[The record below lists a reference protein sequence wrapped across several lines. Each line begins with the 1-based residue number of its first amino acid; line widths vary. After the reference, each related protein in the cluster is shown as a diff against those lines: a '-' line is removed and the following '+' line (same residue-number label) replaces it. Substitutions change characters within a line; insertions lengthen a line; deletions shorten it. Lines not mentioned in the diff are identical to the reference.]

1 MECGRRRP
9 EQTLRAETQHISK
22 CCSLWSDLFFFDTT
36 HIVTWVILGMK
47 VLLERCCSH
56 ELESS
61 AHAHLPFR
69 SGGPSHGVYCSISL
83 LAIFSQV
90 RIHRRGTFSCVQST
104 YLQFRSIYWGLALS
118 ADERPD
124 DACRTLRLSIEGKCS
139 LIYFIFMLPSWNWRC
154 SSIKPRLE
162 FAFTIADDVET
173 RNNLGQ
179 KDRRHTLPYP
189 AKRYSTE

>member
-1 MECGRRRP
+1 MGLLGWRALLVVCLVFMECGRRPP
-9 EQTLRAETQHISK
+9 EQTLRVETQHISK
-22 CCSLWSDLFFFDTT
+22 CCSLSSDLFFDTT

-47 VLLERCCSH
+47 VLLERCSH

-69 SGGPSHGVYCSISL
+69 PGGPSHGVYCSTSL

-90 RIHRRGTFSCVQST
+90 RIHRRSTFSCVQST
-104 YLQFRSIYWGLALS
+104 YLQYLSIYWGLALS
-118 ADERPD
+118 ANERPD

-139 LIYFIFMLPSWNWRC
+139 LIYFIFMLPSWNCRC

-162 FAFTIADDVET
+162 FVFTISSAN
-173 RNNLGQ
+173 RNCG
-179 KDRRHTLPYP
+179 
-189 AKRYSTE
+189 